1 MYALKELAVPL
12 LDTRHRQA
20 LVYKNTQRLILEL
33 FQKRKLERAYM
44 PTNNRMNE
52 SLHHS
57 KNLSIWI
64 Y

>member
-1 MYALKELAVPL
+1 MYAPKELAVPL